1 MASLTLDTALPE
13 TASEG
18 LRAMAQAALAGGEI
32 ARQTLRR
39 RDAGE
44 MIFKG
49 RHDYQTQGDLQTE
62 EVIVAELQAAFPG
75 CGIIGEEQVGDRTAE
90 ADRPTFVIDP
100 IDGTTNYAWGI
111 PHFGVVITRLEGGEV
126 VAGITY
132 DPMMGEMFAAEKGQG
147 AWLNGQRLDA
157 TGTGDVENS
166 VIGAGLPIRGQVQS
180 VPDECY
186 HAALR
191 RAMDNTSGVR
201 RLGSSALSI
210 AYVAAGRLD
219 GFFEDMLSLVDY
231 GASVLILRE
240 AGGVVTGFD
249 GGDIRSPG
257 AILAGSAGMHPWL
270 LEGFAAG

>member
-1 MASLTLDTALPE
+1 MPLLSLETALPD

-18 LRAMAQAALAGGEI
+18 LRAMARAALAGGEV
-32 ARQTLRR
+32 ARGTLRR
-39 RDAGE
+39 RDTGE
-44 MIFKG
+44 MVFKG
-49 RHDYQTQGDLQTE
+49 RQDYQTQGDLQTE
-62 EVIVAELQAAFPG
+62 AVIVTALKAAFPG
-75 CGIIGEEQVGDRTAE
+75 CGIMGEEQVGDRAAD

-111 PHFGVVITRLEGGEV
+111 PHFGVVITRLERGEV
-126 VAGITY
+126 VAGVTY

-147 AWLNGQRLDA
+147 AWLNGARLDA
-157 TGTGDVENS
+157 TGGGDVENS

-180 VPDECY
+180 VSEETY

-191 RAMDNTSGVR
+191 RAMDSTAGVR